1 MKIGDIY
8 WVNFEPRRV
17 SHGYH
22 ATEPSVGREYQKIRP
37 ALVIQSEKIT
47 QKSPYVTVL
56 PITSEVEKWAGPDVL
71 MLKDHKNALF
81 KDSVVKVRQIATF
94 DKSRIL
100 GKIGVASSPV
110 IRQVRG
116 YLRRHFQL

>member
-8 WVNFEPRRV
+8 WVNFEP
-17 SHGYH
+17 
-22 ATEPSVGREYQKIRP
+22 SVGRKYQKIRP
-37 ALVIQSEKIT
+37 GLVIQNEEIT
-47 QKSPYVTVL
+47 KKSPYVTVL
-56 PITSEVEKWAGPDVL
+56 PITSEVEKWIPPDIL
-71 MLKDHKNALF
+71 ILKDLKNALF
-81 KDSVVKVRQIATF
+81 KDSVIKVRQIATF

-100 GKIGVASSPV
+100 GKIGEASSPV